1 MIVQRDTSNY
11 NGNEVLNDAARRGD
25 LAAVERLIVDQDQ
38 SDYIKWIATH
48 QALLNRQWKVVDA
61 LIDADLGDFGRNNL
75 IEHVVSLGVL
85 EWTER
90 LLREGTSK
98 QARGFA
104 LNRLAEWQRD
114 SGARPAE
121 LVDQHHDCLRAV
133 LAAGV
138 TVYDRRRARK
148 KALANGDDLLAG
160 WLAD

>member
-1 MIVQRDTSNY
+1 MAGARVDNTSY
-11 NGNEVLNDAARRGD
+11 SGNEVLNDAARRGD
-25 LAAVERLIVDQDQ
+25 LAAVKRLIVDQ
-38 SDYIKWIATH
+38 SDYIRWIATH
-48 QALLNRQWKVVDA
+48 QALLNRRWKVVDA
-61 LIDADLGDFGRNNL
+61 LIDAGLGDFGRNNL
-75 IEHVVSLGVL
+75 IEHAVSLGDL

-121 LVDQHHDCLRAV
+121 LVDQHHACLSAV

>member
-1 MIVQRDTSNY
+1 MIIERDTSNY
-11 NGNEVLNDAARRGD
+11 SGNEVLNDAARRGD
-25 LAAVERLIVDQDQ
+25 LAAVKRLVVDQ
-38 SDYIKWIATH
+38 SDYIKWVATDN
-48 QALLNRQWKVVDA
+48 ALLNQRWKVVDA
-61 LIDADLGDFGRNNL
+61 LIDAGLGDYGRNNL
-75 IEHVVSLGVL
+75 IGHVVSLGVL

-90 LLREGTSK
+90 LLRKGTSK

-114 SGARPAE
+114 KGARPAE

-138 TVYDRRRARK
+138 TVYARRWARK
-148 KALANGDDLLAG
+148 KALANGDDLLAE

>member
-25 LAAVERLIVDQDQ
+25 LAAVKRLIVDQDQ

>member
-1 MIVQRDTSNY
+1 MAIYRADNLSY
-11 NGNEVLNDAARRGD
+11 RGNEALNDAACRGD
-25 LAAVERLIVDQDQ
+25 LATVQLLAVDQ
-38 SDYIKWIATH
+38 SDYAKWIATNN
-48 QALLNRQWKVVDA
+48 ALLNQRWKFVDA
-61 LIDADLGDFGRNNL
+61 LIEADLGDFGRNNL
-75 IEHVVSLGVL
+75 IEHAVSLGVL

-114 SGARPAE
+114 NGARPAE
-121 LVDQHHDCLRAV
+121 LVDQHHACLRAV

-160 WLAD
+160 WLEV